1 MRLCAFVAGRV
12 HDLRIAHDVPERSGH
27 SSRPAAYNDAVLVPV
42 HEVRHFLAR
51 REAPPSLLF
60 TSFNRLQ
67 LRRACVFPVGGEVGM
82 GTKTEAKNVYMRTI
96 VPARTSVPPARR
108 R

>member
-1 MRLCAFVAGRV
+1 MAERV
-12 HDLRIAHDVPERSGH
+12 HDSRIAHDVAKRPGH
-27 SSRPAAYNDAVLVPV
+27 SSSPAAYDDAVLVPV
-42 HEVRHFLAR
+42 HEVGHFLAR

-60 TSFNRLQ
+60 TSFDRLK

-82 GTKTEAKNVYMRTI
+82 GMNTKTKNVCMRTI
-96 VPARTSVPPARR
+96 VPARTSVPHARR